1 MAAPPASTGRSR
13 ASTWLTDDDIFQ
25 TMKTAGATLQ
35 DQPTDRAEATRQ
47 RILDVALG
55 LFRTMGYQKTA
66 VADIARELGM
76 SPANVYR
83 FFASKSAINEA
94 IAARMLSQFEAG
106 AWAIARGEGSAG
118 ERLPRLLRY
127 LHSQHMAMFFEER
140 RLHDMVT
147 AAMAEHWGVV
157 QRFVRAVTDAIRH
170 VLMDGMAAGEFA
182 RLDPERTALTVKR
195 ALLLWNHPHLVEECL
210 ARQDSPEDLS
220 AALEDM
226 IAFILRALRPDPA
239 P

>member
-1 MAAPPASTGRSR
+1 
-13 ASTWLTDDDIFQ
+13 
-25 TMKTAGATLQ
+25 MKIAGETLQ

-106 AWAIARGEGSAG
+106 AWAIARGEGSAT

-127 LHSQHMAMFFEER
+127 LHSQHMAMFFQEK

-195 ALLLWNHPHLVEECL
+195 ALMLWNHPHLVEECL

-226 IAFILRALRPDPA
+226 IAFILRALRPDPVA
-239 P
+239 